1 MKMKNSSF
9 NELDRIGEIPFKREF
24 FENKEEWTKARVN
37 GLGGSDAGVVIGVN
51 PWKDRMTLWLEKTSQ
66 VMQADISDNS
76 AVRYGIEAEEHIRS
90 LFKLDYPNLKV
101 FSNSLMMLRSKEYDW
116 LTYSPDGEILDLET
130 NQKGILEIKTT
141 TIQNSNQFKSWQ
153 DMIPQNYY
161 VQVLHGLLVTNYDF
175 VILRAL
181 IKITWD
187 DTKQE
192 IRDYKIKKDEVL
204 DDIDFIFEKEK
215 EFIKNIK
222 DKEMPSMIL
231 PEI

>member
-1 MKMKNSSF
+1 MKNSSF
-9 NELDRIGEIPFKREF
+9 SELDKIGEIPFKREF
-24 FENKEEWTKARVN
+24 FNNKEEWAKERVN
-37 GLGGSDAGVVIGVN
+37 GLGGSDAGVVVGVN
-51 PWKDRMTLWLEKTSQ
+51 PWKDRMTLWLEKTGKVS
-66 VMQADISDNS
+66 QADISDNS
-76 AVRYGIEAEEHIRS
+76 AVQYGIEAEEHIRN

-101 FSNSLMMLRSKEYDW
+101 FSNPLMMLRSKEYDW
-116 LTYSPDGEILDLET
+116 LTYSPDGELLDLET

-141 TIQNSNQFKSWQ
+141 TIQNGNQFKTWQ

-181 IKITWD
+181 IKTAWD

-215 EFIKNIK
+215 EFIKSIK

>member
-1 MKMKNSSF
+1 MKNSSF
-9 NELDRIGEIPFKREF
+9 SELDRIGKIPFNREF
-24 FENKEEWTKARVN
+24 FNNKEEWAKERVN
-37 GLGGSDAGVVIGVN
+37 GLGGSDAGVVVGAN
-51 PWKDRMTLWLEKTSQ
+51 PWKDRMTLWLEKTGQ
-66 VMQADISDNS
+66 VVQADISENP
-76 AVRYGIEAEEHIRS
+76 AVQYGINAEEYIRN
-90 LFKLDYPNLKV
+90 LFKLDYPNIKV

-116 LTYSPDGEILDLET
+116 LTYSPDGELLDLET

-141 TIQNSNQFKSWQ
+141 TIQNGNQFKRWQ

-161 VQVLHGLLVTNYDF
+161 VQVLHGLLITNYDF

-181 IKITWD
+181 IKTAWD

-192 IRDYKIKKDEVL
+192 IRDYKINKNEVL
-204 DDIDFIFEKEK
+204 DDIDFILEKEK
-215 EFIKNIK
+215 EFIKSIK

>member
-1 MKMKNSSF
+1 MKNSSF
-9 NELDRIGEIPFKREF
+9 NELDQIGEIRFKREF
-24 FENKEEWTKARVN
+24 FDNKEEWAKERVN
-37 GLGGSDAGVVIGVN
+37 GLGGSDAGVVVGVN
-51 PWKDRMTLWLEKTSQ
+51 PWKDRMTLWLEKTGQ
-66 VMQADISDNS
+66 VVQSDISENP
-76 AVRYGIEAEEHIRS
+76 AVQYGIVAEEHIRN

-101 FSNSLMMLRSKEYDW
+101 FSNSLMMLRSKEFDW
-116 LTYSPDGEILDLET
+116 LTYSPDGELLDQET

-141 TIQNSNQFKSWQ
+141 TIQNGNQFKSWQ

-181 IKITWD
+181 IKTAWD